1 MLSLPPAEVKRTFH
15 CNLCKFTSSRISSFN
30 RHMKIHSTEKPHV
43 CHLCLKAFR
52 TVTLLR
58 NHVNTHTGKQ
68 LRGALSLAGCMLRH
82 ARQISTS
89 FYIKMVSFFRLYSFV
104 FFPSTLVK
112 NFGWSK
118 DFSHISLEH
127 LL

>member
-1 MLSLPPAEVKRTFH
+1 MLSVPPAEVKRTFH

-43 CHLCLKAFR
+43 CHVCLKAFR

-68 LRGALSLAGCMLRH
+68 LRGA
-82 ARQISTS
+82 
-89 FYIKMVSFFRLYSFV
+89 
-104 FFPSTLVK
+104 FPLQ
-112 NFGWSK
+112 
-118 DFSHISLEH
+118 DAC
-127 LL
+127 